1 LPKPHWPGKS
11 SPVLFDLD
19 LRMKNI
25 IFDFDG
31 TLADSFPLV
40 LDLFYKWSKC
50 DPLPDKTVQMLRNK
64 SIKEVLAYFKIPMW
78 KVPGLLV
85 KGRVDLGRRLAEVPL
100 FADMDTVLK
109 KLHSTNRQIFLMSS
123 NSAVN
128 VNKFLKIHKIDGYF
142 TEVFGNAGI
151 FGKAPVMKRII
162 QKYRLNPK
170 DCYSIGDEIRDIDAT
185 KKVGITSIAVGWG
198 YNGEQILKAHKP
210 DYFAHKPTD
219 LIKLLQ

>member
-1 LPKPHWPGKS
+1 MKS
-11 SPVLFDLD
+11 S
-19 LRMKNI
+19 I

-31 TLADSFPLV
+31 TLADSLPLTM
-40 LDLFYKWSKC
+40 DIFYKWSKR
-50 DPLPDKTVQMLRNK
+50 DPLPDKTVQELRNK
-64 SIKEVLAYFKIPMW
+64 SVKEVLAYFKIPMW

-100 FADMDTVLK
+100 FTGMDAVLE
-109 KLHSTNRQIFLMSS
+109 KLHSESNQLFLMSS

-128 VNKFLKIHKIDGYF
+128 VNKFLKIHKINGYF
-142 TEVFGNAGI
+142 TEVYGNAGV

-162 QKYRLNPK
+162 QKYRLSPRN
-170 DCYSIGDEIRDIDAT
+170 CFSIGDEIRDIDAA

-219 LIKLLQ
+219 LT

>member
-1 LPKPHWPGKS
+1 MKS
-11 SPVLFDLD
+11 S
-19 LRMKNI
+19 I

-31 TLADSFPLV
+31 TLADSLPLTM
-40 LDLFYKWSKC
+40 DIFYKWSKR

-64 SIKEVLAYFKIPMW
+64 SVKEVLAYFKIPMW
-78 KVPGLLV
+78 KVPGLMV

-109 KLHSTNRQIFLMSS
+109 KLHSSDNQIFLMSS

-128 VNKFLKIHKIDGYF
+128 VNKFLKSHKIDGYF
-142 TEVFGNAGI
+142 TEVYCNTGI

-170 DCYSIGDEIRDIDAT
+170 NCYSIGDEIRDIDAA
-185 KKVGITSIAVGWG
+185 KKVGITSIAVTWG
-198 YNGEQILKAHKP
+198 
-210 DYFAHKPTD
+210 
-219 LIKLLQ
+219 